1 MINLQKFTYKA
12 QEAIADAQSQAD
24 SMNHAQI
31 DPIHLLN
38 ALLNQDQGIIE
49 PILSRTGVNV
59 RQLRLELQSDLQSR
73 PKVSGGANPELSPS
87 LRSVLE
93 TAITQAGQMND
104 EYVAADHLLL
114 AIAKEGKEVSQTL
127 KKYGASYQNLLRAV
141 ADIRGMHKVDDPS
154 AEEKFQALKKN
165 TRDLTQ

>member
-12 QEAIADAQSQAD
+12 QEAIADAQPQAD
-24 SMNHAQI
+24 SMGHSQI

-59 RQLRLELQSDLQSR
+59 KQLQVEVQANLDRR
-73 PKVSGGANPELSPS
+73 PKVSGGASPEPSMS

-93 TAITQAGQMND
+93 SAVKQASQMND

-114 AIAKEGKEVSQTL
+114 AITKEDKEISQIL
-127 KKYGASYQNLLRAV
+127 KKYGVSYQNLFRAV
-141 ADIRGMHKVDDPS
+141 AEIRGMHKVDDPS
-154 AEEKFQALKKN
+154 AEEKFQALKKY
-165 TRDLTQ
+165 T